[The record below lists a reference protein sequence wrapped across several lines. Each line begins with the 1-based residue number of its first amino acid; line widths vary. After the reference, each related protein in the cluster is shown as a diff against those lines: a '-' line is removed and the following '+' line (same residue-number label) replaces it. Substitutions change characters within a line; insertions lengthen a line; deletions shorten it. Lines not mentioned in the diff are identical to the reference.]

1 MDITINLHIMEI
13 YALQGHVHGNLCLA
27 RARAWKFMP
36 CKGTCMEIYALQGH
50 VHGNLCLAREC
61 VWKFMPCKGVA
72 TVEATASVKVSALA

>member
-36 CKGTCMEIYALQGH
+36 CKS
-50 VHGNLCLAREC
+50 
-61 VWKFMPCKGVA
+61 VA
-72 TVEATASVKVSALA
+72 TIEATTSVKVSALALS